1 MDIKKHLEEIKNFQ
15 IKLEIEY
22 LANITK
28 HKETLSKLM
37 DNCQLKVDKDDT
49 QKTKDMKDEISSNT
63 NEILEYEDHLYRTKD
78 GGIMW
83 KTDLGEWM
91 AKKAFKFDVV
101 LSKI

>member
-37 DNCQLKVDKDDT
+37 DNCQLNVDKDDT
-49 QKTKDMKDEISSNT
+49 QKTKEMKDEISSNT
-63 NEILEYEDHLYRTKD
+63 NEILEYEDHLYN
-78 GGIMW
+78 IN
-83 KTDLGEWM
+83 
-91 AKKAFKFDVV
+91 KKNLK
-101 LSKI
+101 LIEQLYKELESKQ

>member
-37 DNCQLKVDKDDT
+37 DKVDKDDT

-63 NEILEYEDHLYRTKD
+63 NEILEYEDHLYN
-78 GGIMW
+78 IN
-83 KTDLGEWM
+83 
-91 AKKAFKFDVV
+91 KKNLK
-101 LSKI
+101 LIEQLYKELESKQ